1 MFAVCEVIEISS
13 NDLTKERVLKYLDIT
28 KKALEKLNVS
38 CADKSHLK
46 KVADDFLNMTTS
58 YYKDATFFLEK
69 GELANAFACVN
80 YAHGWLDAGVRL
92 GFFDVG
98 EDYVLFTPAE

>member
-1 MFAVCEVIEISS
+1 VIEISPA
-13 NDLTKERVLKYLDIT
+13 DLAKERVHKYLGIT
-28 KKALEKLNVS
+28 KKALEKLKIS
-38 CADKSHLK
+38 CAEKSHLK
-46 KVADDFLNMTTS
+46 KVADDFLNMATS
-58 YYKDATFFLEK
+58 YYKDATFFFEK
-69 GELANAFACVN
+69 SELANAFACVN